1 MLRWQQ
7 VNPKGFWILVKSDVN
22 QEATSGGILLTQELP
37 GSAQLGYYTGDILRF
52 GDKVLSFLNM
62 NREKP
67 LTSEDLLNKKLIYKH
82 YLSDVIKF
90 LCKDDDNRNVFM
102 IHIADPN
109 LNIIGL
115 SEGEKIQL
123 I

>member
-37 GSAQLGYYTGDILRF
+37 GSTQLGYYTGDILRF

>member
-1 MLRWQQ
+1 MLTWQQ
-7 VNPKGFWILVKSDVN
+7 VTPKGFWVLVKADVDQ
-22 QEATSGGILLTQELP
+22 QETTGGIVLTQELP
-37 GSAQLGYYTGDILRF
+37 GSARLGYNTGDILKF
-52 GDKVLSFLNM
+52 GEKVLDFI
-62 NREKP
+62 NRNRQVKV
-67 LTSEDLLNKKLIYKH
+67 TAEDLLTKKLIYKH
-82 YLSDVIKF
+82 YLGDVVKF

-102 IHIADPN
+102 IHLADPN

>member
-7 VNPKGFWILVKSDVN
+7 VYPKGFWVLVKADVD
-22 QEATSGGILLTQELP
+22 QEYTSGGILLTQELP
-37 GSAQLGYYTGDILRF
+37 GSAKLGYYTGDILRF
-52 GDKVLSFLNM
+52 GDKVLSFVNM
-62 NREKP
+62 NRDVP
-67 LTSEDLLNKKLIYKH
+67 LTEQDLLTKKLIYKH
-82 YLSDVIKF
+82 YLSDVVKF
-90 LCKDDDNRNVFM
+90 LCKDDDNRSIFM
-102 IHIADPN
+102 IHLADPN

>member
-52 GDKVLSFLNM
+52 GNKVLSFLNM